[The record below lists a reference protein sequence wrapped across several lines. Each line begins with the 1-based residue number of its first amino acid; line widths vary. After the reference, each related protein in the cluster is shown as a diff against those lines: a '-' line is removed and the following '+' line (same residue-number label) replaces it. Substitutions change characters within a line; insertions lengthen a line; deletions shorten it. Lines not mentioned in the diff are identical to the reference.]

1 MQHSCSYGDCGHVK
15 VQLFRL
21 QLVIRG
27 FLSWLGGVI
36 GKSGGVTLPVAFN
49 ASLLASLVSENGVFR
64 VREFFLSS
72 GTVWHKKLV
81 YTELHISGSGSAYV
95 GDRGICGLKPPYL
108 PLHKSCFIA
117 YTLAN
122 MMCIV
127 TSLPAR

>member
-1 MQHSCSYGDCGHVK
+1 MPHSCSYEGLWSCKGSAILPAASH
-15 VQLFRL
+15 Q
-21 QLVIRG
+21 
-27 FLSWLGGVI
+27 GV
-36 GKSGGVTLPVAFN
+36 
-49 ASLLASLVSENGVFR
+49 SLLAQWCNWQIGRCHLTPGFQCILFPSLVSENGVLR

-95 GDRGICGLKPPYL
+95 GDRGICGLKPLYL

-122 MMCIV
+122 MICIV
-127 TSLPAR
+127 TSLPAS